1 MVVEKKYRIIL
12 VCGLPGSGKS
22 FFASRLAEKLGADY
36 VNSDRVRKQLF
47 PKRTYSEREKTTVYR
62 ALLIK
67 MEEAI
72 NQQNDLVLDATF
84 HTSSA
89 RKPFLSKADNDIF
102 IIEVQ
107 ANEGI
112 IKERLKKDRPYSE
125 ADFGVYELIKKK
137 WEPLA
142 PPYLIL
148 QSTNDNIDLMLQKAL
163 EYLKNETR
171 TD

>member
-1 MVVEKKYRIIL
+1 MVVKKKHRIIL

-22 FFASRLAEKLGADY
+22 FFASRLAEKLGAEY
-36 VNSDRVRKQLF
+36 VNSDRVRRQLF
-47 PKRTYSEREKTTVYR
+47 PERSYSEIEKATVYG
-62 ALLIK
+62 ALLGK

-72 NQQNDLVLDATF
+72 NKKSHLVLDATF
-84 HTSSA
+84 HKSST
-89 RKPFLSKADNDIF
+89 RKPFLSKANDNIF
-102 IIEVQ
+102 FIEVQ
-107 ANEGI
+107 ADEAI

-125 ADFGVYELIKKK
+125 ADYRVYELIKKE

-163 EYLKNETR
+163 QYLKNDTR